1 MAAINRLRREG
12 CLLWRNRQPGVRQ
25 VEWRIYSMIK
35 GSVFETGVKRA
46 STQGCYQWTIRDGQN
61 ASWKWWRCGSKRSGF
76 SHLHVTLFFSR
87 SSCLRFVHGF
97 SNSFLV
103 LTVKDWG
110 FAKASAWSHIAAAR
124 KRGRQWSVSLT
135 PNNSATIERM
145 TCHCFLRPI
154 RSHLSSEQLLHYPPR
169 EVVWEGGKEN
179 WKRERTRKPLIGLS
193 RQVLLLPNDGYERMY
208 LRILFHYLY
217 P

>member
-1 MAAINRLRREG
+1 
-12 CLLWRNRQPGVRQ
+12 
-25 VEWRIYSMIK
+25 MIK

-46 STQGCYQWTIRDGQN
+46 STQGCYQWTVWDGQN

-103 LTVKDWG
+103 LTVRDWG

-124 KRGRQWSVSLT
+124 RRGRQWSVSLT

-145 TCHCFLRPI
+145 TYHCFLRPI

-169 EVVWEGGKEN
+169 RVVWEGGKEKG
-179 WKRERTRKPLIGLS
+179 KRERTQKLLIGLS
-193 RQVLLLPNDGYERMY
+193 RQVPLLPNDSYERMY

-217 P
+217 L